1 MRQIVANKAGM
12 VLSPAEG
19 RAGTLLNESF
29 AVAEKPE
36 QESARFSFS
45 GNLFDCPFRSSLH
58 SQPLY
63 YSLEYS
69 THFLNTLCVRA
80 RSIDTVITLCG
91 FSSLTIVVT
100 DADGET
106 VIDGGEA
113 TKGRLESFRGRGH
126 AVAVSCQPK
135 I

>member
-1 MRQIVANKAGM
+1 MRQIGANKAGM

-45 GNLFDCPFRSSLH
+45 GNLFDSPFRSSQH

-63 YSLEYS
+63 CLYS
-69 THFLNTLCVRA
+69 TQSLIS
-80 RSIDTVITLCG
+80 SIHSASVLAAST
-91 FSSLTIVVT
+91 
-100 DADGET
+100 
-106 VIDGGEA
+106 
-113 TKGRLESFRGRGH
+113 
-126 AVAVSCQPK
+126 Q
-135 I
+135 